1 MGGRRIAVIT
11 TKGATMAEAKK
22 TIKKTPE
29 QEKEILESIK
39 KADKEIVENEAK
51 EIIDKEK
58 AKVTTKKAGKHSAK
72 GIKEEQEKLEK
83 IERQKHKEEQITAEE
98 SKPKNVQKPA
108 RPHHER
114 KGKKYRESYKLID
127 KNTEYSLNDAVA
139 LARKTST
146 VKFDAS
152 VELHVRLNVDPKHAD
167 QNIRESIVLP
177 AGTGKKVVVAVFAEP
192 EDAKKAKTAGAD
204 IVGEDDFLQRLD
216 KGQFDFDVLIS
227 TPKMMARLGKY
238 AKDLGPRGLMPNPK
252 SGTVT
257 TDVSKAVNES
267 KGGKVEYRVD
277 STGIV
282 HIATGKV
289 SFSDKDLIT
298 NIKTILASI
307 KSAKPTSTKGIYV
320 ESVYIST
327 SMGPSIKLANSII

>member
-1 MGGRRIAVIT
+1 
-11 TKGATMAEAKK
+11 MAEARETKSSTTEGAVTKK
-22 TIKKTPE
+22 STKKTPE

-39 KADKEIVENEAK
+39 KADKEIVEKEAK
-51 EIIDKEK
+51 EIVGEK
-58 AKVTTKKAGKHSAK
+58 DAEVITKKAGKHSAK
-72 GIKEEQEKLEK
+72 GLKEEQEKLEK
-83 IERQKHKEEQITAEE
+83 IDRQKHKEEQEAVEE
-98 SKPKNVQKPA
+98 SKPKVIQKPA

-114 KGKKYRESYKLID
+114 KGKKYRESYKLINKD
-127 KNTEYSLNDAVA
+127 TEYSLADAIA
-139 LARKTST
+139 LAKKTST

-152 VELHVRLNVDPKHAD
+152 VELHVKLNVDPKHAD

-177 AGTGKKVVVAVFAEP
+177 AGTGKKLIVAVFAEP

-216 KGQFDFDVLIS
+216 KGQFDFDVLVS
-227 TPKMMARLGKY
+227 TPKLMARLGKY

-257 TDVSKAVNES
+257 NDVAKAVTES

-282 HIATGKV
+282 HLATGKV
-289 SFSDKDLIT
+289 SFSDKDLAT
-298 NIKTILASI
+298 NIETVLASI
-307 KSAKPTSTKGIYV
+307 KNAKPTSIKGIYV
-320 ESVYIST
+320 ASVYLST
-327 SMGPSIKLANSII
+327 SMGPSIKVANNVI

>member
-1 MGGRRIAVIT
+1 
-11 TKGATMAEAKK
+11 MAEARKTKSSTLEGAVTKK
-22 TIKKTPE
+22 STKKTPD
-29 QEKEILESIK
+29 QEVEILESIK
-39 KADKEIVENEAK
+39 KADKAVVAKEAK
-51 EIIDKEK
+51 EIVKEENSE
-58 AKVTTKKAGKHSAK
+58 ATTKKAGKHSAK
-72 GIKEEQEKLEK
+72 GLKEEQEKLEK
-83 IERQKHKEEQITAEE
+83 IERQKHKEEQEAIEQ
-98 SKPKNVQKPA
+98 SKPKVVQKPA

-114 KGKKYRESYKLID
+114 KGKKYRESYKLISKD
-127 KNTEYSLNDAVA
+127 TEYSLSDAIA
-139 LARKTST
+139 LAKKTSN

-152 VELHVRLNVDPKHAD
+152 VELHVKLNVNPKHAD

-177 AGTGKKVVVAVFAEP
+177 AGTGKKVTVAVFAEA

-227 TPKMMARLGKY
+227 TPKLMARLGKY

-257 TDVSKAVNES
+257 NDVAKAVTES

-282 HIATGKV
+282 HLATGKV
-289 SFSDKDLIT
+289 SFSDKDLAR
-298 NIKTILASI
+298 NIDTVFASI
-307 KSAKPTSTKGIYV
+307 KNAKPTSIKGTYVDSIYL
-320 ESVYIST
+320 ST
-327 SMGPSIKLANSII
+327 SMGPSIKVANNVI